1 MQLQFLIASFE
12 KTCQKLGLRAS
23 SRPPNTSTQMK
34 ALNLQTRAF
43 ILYLGVETRDE
54 ALTFVLDILHEQVQF
69 RVLDTFCFDY
79 ELQYFPAKLLEI
91 SWSTETQLVL
101 D

>member
-1 MQLQFLIASFE
+1 MQLEFLLVSFE
-12 KTCQKLGLRAS
+12 KTCPKLGLRAS
-23 SRPPNTSTQMK
+23 SRLPNTSTQMK

-43 ILYLGVETRDE
+43 ILYLGVETRD
-54 ALTFVLDILHEQVQF
+54 DEQVQF

>member
-1 MQLQFLIASFE
+1 
-12 KTCQKLGLRAS
+12 
-23 SRPPNTSTQMK
+23 MK

-43 ILYLGVETRDE
+43 ILYLGVETRD
-54 ALTFVLDILHEQVQF
+54 DEQVQF

>member
-1 MQLQFLIASFE
+1 MQLEFLLVSFE

-23 SRPPNTSTQMK
+23 SRLPNTSIQMK
-34 ALNLQTRAF
+34 ALSLQTRAF
-43 ILYLGVETRDE
+43 ILYLGVETRD
-54 ALTFVLDILHEQVQF
+54 DEQVQF

-79 ELQYFPAKLLEI
+79 ELQYFSAKLLEI

>member
-1 MQLQFLIASFE
+1 MQLEFLLVSFE
-12 KTCQKLGLRAS
+12 KTCQKLGLRTS
-23 SRPPNTSTQMK
+23 SRLPNTSTQMK

-43 ILYLGVETRDE
+43 ILYLGVETRD
-54 ALTFVLDILHEQVQF
+54 DEQVQF

>member
-1 MQLQFLIASFE
+1 MQLEFLLVSFE

-23 SRPPNTSTQMK
+23 SRLPNTSTQMK
-34 ALNLQTRAF
+34 ALNQQTRAF
-43 ILYLGVETRDE
+43 ILYLGVETRD
-54 ALTFVLDILHEQVQF
+54 DEQVQF

>member
-1 MQLQFLIASFE
+1 MQLQFLLVSFE

-23 SRPPNTSTQMK
+23 SRLPKTSTQMK

-43 ILYLGVETRDE
+43 ILYLGVETRD
-54 ALTFVLDILHEQVQF
+54 DEQVQF

>member
-1 MQLQFLIASFE
+1 MQLEFLLVSFE

-23 SRPPNTSTQMK
+23 SRLPNTSTQMK

-43 ILYLGVETRDE
+43 ILYLRVETRD
-54 ALTFVLDILHEQVQF
+54 DEQVQF

>member
-1 MQLQFLIASFE
+1 MQLEFLLVSFE

-23 SRPPNTSTQMK
+23 SRLPNTSTQMK

-43 ILYLGVETRDE
+43 ILYLGVETRD
-54 ALTFVLDILHEQVQF
+54 DEQVQF

>member
-1 MQLQFLIASFE
+1 MQLEFLLVSFE

-23 SRPPNTSTQMK
+23 SRLPKTSTQMK

-43 ILYLGVETRDE
+43 ILYLGVETRD
-54 ALTFVLDILHEQVQF
+54 DEQVQF

>member
-1 MQLQFLIASFE
+1 MQLEFLLVSFE
-12 KTCQKLGLRAS
+12 KICQKLGLRAS
-23 SRPPNTSTQMK
+23 SRLPNTSTQMK

-43 ILYLGVETRDE
+43 ILYLGVETRD
-54 ALTFVLDILHEQVQF
+54 DEQVQF

>member
-1 MQLQFLIASFE
+1 MQLEFLLVSFE

-23 SRPPNTSTQMK
+23 SRLPNTSTQMK
-34 ALNLQTRAF
+34 ALSLQTRAF
-43 ILYLGVETRDE
+43 ILYLGVETRD
-54 ALTFVLDILHEQVQF
+54 DEQVQF

>member
-1 MQLQFLIASFE
+1 MQLQFLLVSFE

-23 SRPPNTSTQMK
+23 SRLPNTSTQMK

-43 ILYLGVETRDE
+43 ILYLRVETRD
-54 ALTFVLDILHEQVQF
+54 DEQVQF

>member
-1 MQLQFLIASFE
+1 MQLEFLLVSFE

-23 SRPPNTSTQMK
+23 SGLPNTSTQMK

-43 ILYLGVETRDE
+43 ILYLGVETRD
-54 ALTFVLDILHEQVQF
+54 DEQVQF

-79 ELQYFPAKLLEI
+79 ELQYFPPKLLEI

>member
-1 MQLQFLIASFE
+1 MQLEFLLVSFE

-23 SRPPNTSTQMK
+23 SRLPNTSTQMK

-43 ILYLGVETRDE
+43 ILYLGVETRD
-54 ALTFVLDILHEQVQF
+54 DEQVQF

-91 SWSTETQLVL
+91 LWSTETQLVL

>member
-1 MQLQFLIASFE
+1 MQLQFLLVSFE

-23 SRPPNTSTQMK
+23 SRLPNTSTQMK

-43 ILYLGVETRDE
+43 ILYLGVETRD
-54 ALTFVLDILHEQVQF
+54 DEQVQF

>member
-1 MQLQFLIASFE
+1 MQLQFLIVSFE

-23 SRPPNTSTQMK
+23 SRLPKTSTQMK

-43 ILYLGVETRDE
+43 ILYLGVETRD
-54 ALTFVLDILHEQVQF
+54 DEQVQF

>member
-1 MQLQFLIASFE
+1 MQLEFLLVSFE

-23 SRPPNTSTQMK
+23 SRLPNTSTQMK

-43 ILYLGVETRDE
+43 IVYLGVETRD
-54 ALTFVLDILHEQVQF
+54 DEQVQF

>member
-1 MQLQFLIASFE
+1 MQLQFLLVSFE

-23 SRPPNTSTQMK
+23 SRLPNTSTQMK
-34 ALNLQTRAF
+34 ALNLQTGAF
-43 ILYLGVETRDE
+43 ILYLGVETRD
-54 ALTFVLDILHEQVQF
+54 DEQVQF

-79 ELQYFPAKLLEI
+79 ELQYFPGKLLEI

>member
-1 MQLQFLIASFE
+1 MQLEFLLVSFE

-23 SRPPNTSTQMK
+23 SRLPNTSTQMK
-34 ALNLQTRAF
+34 ALNQQTRVF
-43 ILYLGVETRDE
+43 ILYLGVETRD
-54 ALTFVLDILHEQVQF
+54 DEQVQF

>member
-1 MQLQFLIASFE
+1 MQLEFLLVSFE

-23 SRPPNTSTQMK
+23 SRLPNTSPQMK

-43 ILYLGVETRDE
+43 ILYLGVETRD
-54 ALTFVLDILHEQVQF
+54 DEQVQF

>member
-1 MQLQFLIASFE
+1 MQLEFLLVSFE

-23 SRPPNTSTQMK
+23 SRLPNTSTQIK

-43 ILYLGVETRDE
+43 ILYLGVETRD
-54 ALTFVLDILHEQVQF
+54 DEQVQF

>member
-1 MQLQFLIASFE
+1 MEKCNTRENMQLEFLLVSFE

-23 SRPPNTSTQMK
+23 SRLPNTSTQMK

-43 ILYLGVETRDE
+43 ILYLGVETRD
-54 ALTFVLDILHEQVQF
+54 DEQVQF

>member
-1 MQLQFLIASFE
+1 MQLEFLLVLFE

-23 SRPPNTSTQMK
+23 SRLPNTSTQMK

-43 ILYLGVETRDE
+43 ILYLGVETRD
-54 ALTFVLDILHEQVQF
+54 DEQVQF

>member
-1 MQLQFLIASFE
+1 MQLEFLLVSFE

-23 SRPPNTSTQMK
+23 SRLPNTSTQMK

-43 ILYLGVETRDE
+43 ILYLGVETRD
-54 ALTFVLDILHEQVQF
+54 DEQVQF

-79 ELQYFPAKLLEI
+79 ELQHFPAKLLEI
-91 SWSTETQLVL
+91 SWSTETQLVS

>member
-1 MQLQFLIASFE
+1 MQLEFLLVSFE

-23 SRPPNTSTQMK
+23 SRLPNTSTQMK

-43 ILYLGVETRDE
+43 ILYLGVETRD
-54 ALTFVLDILHEQVQF
+54 DEQVQF
-69 RVLDTFCFDY
+69 WVLDTFCFDY

>member
-1 MQLQFLIASFE
+1 MQLQFLIVSFE

-23 SRPPNTSTQMK
+23 SRLPNTSTQMK

-43 ILYLGVETRDE
+43 ILYLGVETRD
-54 ALTFVLDILHEQVQF
+54 DEQVQF

>member
-1 MQLQFLIASFE
+1 MQLEFLLVSFE

-23 SRPPNTSTQMK
+23 SRLPNTSTQMK

-43 ILYLGVETRDE
+43 IMYLGVETRD
-54 ALTFVLDILHEQVQF
+54 DEQVQF

>member
-1 MQLQFLIASFE
+1 MQLEFLLVSFK

-23 SRPPNTSTQMK
+23 SRLPNTSTQMK

-43 ILYLGVETRDE
+43 ILYLGVETRD
-54 ALTFVLDILHEQVQF
+54 DEQVQF

>member
-1 MQLQFLIASFE
+1 MQLEFLLVSFE

-23 SRPPNTSTQMK
+23 SRLPNTSTQKK
-34 ALNLQTRAF
+34 ALSLQTRAF
-43 ILYLGVETRDE
+43 ILYLGVETRD
-54 ALTFVLDILHEQVQF
+54 DEQVQF
-69 RVLDTFCFDY
+69 RVLGTFCFDY

-91 SWSTETQLVL
+91 SWNTETQLVL